1 MFSSSENEKK
11 KSFFKMGNCY
21 INGVN
26 LSRFKVSLN
35 ISIEIY
41 SAMDGFNKAR
51 TII

>member
-26 LSRFKVSLN
+26 PFKIQSLF
-35 ISIEIY
+35 EY
-41 SAMDGFNKAR
+41 FNR
-51 TII
+51 NLFCYGWL